1 MKLLFLLIFITGF
14 LSASD
19 QRKQMQPA
27 GLPTPPAT
35 PRPNDDA
42 QPMVPIGIL
51 QNSENYIEY
60 VTRSGEKLY
69 FKVKL
74 AINLQPHDQCADVTL
89 SIFQGRKL
97 ITSRHLEFVW

>member
-1 MKLLFLLIFITGF
+1 MKLFLLLFFVAGSLI
-14 LSASD
+14 ASD
-19 QRKQMQPA
+19 QRKPLQPA

-42 QPMVPIGIL
+42 RPMVPLGII
-51 QNSENYIEY
+51 QNNENYIEY
-60 VTRSGEKLY
+60 VTKSGEKLY

-74 AINLQPHDQCADVTL
+74 AIHLQPVDQCADVTL